1 MRLIYLSLGT
11 NLGNR
16 LEQLSETRDFI
27 EFNIGDIVNS
37 SDVYETEPWEMENVE
52 PFLNQVL
59 GLLTTMSNTQIIN
72 EISEIDAFYG
82 RKRSAEKYLSRE
94 MDVDVLFIEQEII
107 DTPKL
112 KVPHP
117 KISERRFILE
127 PLCQIAP
134 DFVDPLTQK
143 TITSLLESCQDKC
156 KVKKL

>member
-1 MRLIYLSLGT
+1 MRLIYLSLGS

-16 LEQLSETRDFI
+16 LELLSETRDFI

-59 GLLTTMSNTQIIN
+59 SVRTAMSNTQIIN

-82 RKRSAEKYLSRE
+82 RKRSTEKYLSRE